1 MSTHTASVRDVP
13 MRPSPVPTG
22 RTSTAATSASSA
34 TAGRH
39 FQYRNL
45 LNFLKLNFNFF
56 NRDVFSAWVASG
68 QGAPPGYPPP
78 VK

>member
-45 LNFLKLNFNFF
+45 LNFLKLNFNFLIGMSSL
-56 NRDVFSAWVASG
+56 RGWLL
-68 QGAPPGYPPP
+68 
-78 VK
+78 VKEPLQVIHHL